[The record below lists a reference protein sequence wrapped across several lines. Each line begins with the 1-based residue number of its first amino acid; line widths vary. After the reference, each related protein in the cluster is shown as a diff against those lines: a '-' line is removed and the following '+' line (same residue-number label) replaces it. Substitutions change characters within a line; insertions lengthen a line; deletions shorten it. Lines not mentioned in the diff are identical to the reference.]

1 MEVQVYCSQLMIRKQ
16 CTCEFANICSKYSYR
31 RLFYQTNGMAFVWQI
46 PDYLCCK
53 ITMDIF
59 RDPVI
64 TPSGVTYERAA
75 LYEHLQKVGVL
86 HTLYVPLTVQE

>member
-1 MEVQVYCSQLMIRKQ
+1 
-16 CTCEFANICSKYSYR
+16 
-31 RLFYQTNGMAFVWQI
+31 MAIVWQV

-64 TPSGVTYERAA
+64 TPSGVTYERAV

-86 HTLYVPLTVQE
+86 RTLYEPLTIQE